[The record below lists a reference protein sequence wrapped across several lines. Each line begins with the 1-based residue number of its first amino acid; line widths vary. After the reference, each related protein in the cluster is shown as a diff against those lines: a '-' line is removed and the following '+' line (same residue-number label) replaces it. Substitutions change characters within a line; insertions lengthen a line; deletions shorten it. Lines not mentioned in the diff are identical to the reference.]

1 MPAAK
6 GRKLRIKIEDPANP
20 GTFTAIAGMREEGF
34 SISIAENDV
43 TDKDDEAWRKLMA
56 GGIKSVSLS
65 GSGITKTDD
74 LLKLSLSDETIV
86 NMEIVRETGAKLA
99 GAFEIRSYEGT
110 GPYEGAETFS
120 ASFESS
126 GPVEFTP
133 AP

>member
-6 GRKLRIKIEDPANP
+6 GRKLRIKIEDPATP
-20 GTFTAIAGMREEGF
+20 GTFNAIAGMREEGF

-43 TDKDDEAWRKLMA
+43 TDKDDETWRKLMA

-126 GPVEFTP
+126 GPVVFTP